1 MEQASFVEQP
11 DVAQILE
18 TEREV
23 YDFIDSR
30 W

>member
-1 MEQASFVEQP
+1 VDCPNVE
-11 DVAQILE
+11 QILE